1 MAREPKRRRRR
12 DQRIQKL
19 VANGHTVTD
28 GGLVLL
34 QNTRGVIKAFGG
46 LSPMAVATGE
56 ALGKPLA
63 VQNIWN
69 WQRAGKFPPAY
80 YLIHQRLLHTK
91 GYDAPPELWRILPA
105 E

>member
-1 MAREPKRRRRR
+1 MARQPKRRTKRT
-12 DQRIQKL
+12 Q
-19 VANGHTVTD
+19 APTNGHAEGNLEWLGST
-28 GGLVLL
+28 GK
-34 QNTRGVIKAFGG
+34 VIKAFGG

-56 ALGKPLA
+56 AVGRPLA

-80 YLIHQRLLHTK
+80 YLIHQRLLHAQ
-91 GYDAPPELWRILPA
+91 GFDAPPELWRILPA